1 MTGWYSLLLRV
12 GKNSDLIFW
21 MGQCW
26 VEVPFTLLKVL
37 RGQVGAEAEHR
48 C

>member
-12 GKNSDLIFW
+12 GKNYDLIFW